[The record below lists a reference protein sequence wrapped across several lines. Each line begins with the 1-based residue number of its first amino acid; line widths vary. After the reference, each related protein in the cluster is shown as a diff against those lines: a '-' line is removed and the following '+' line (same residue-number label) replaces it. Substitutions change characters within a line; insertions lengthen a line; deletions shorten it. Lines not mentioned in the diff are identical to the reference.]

1 LYLATRHFAGW
12 YMVNVLDLP
21 SEDVAIALGH
31 TDGGELVRRLYGHRD
46 HDRALDRV
54 TIAYGRTAS
63 LTQMRLGMDARMPS
77 QEGDI
82 ASMTQAGGRPHN
94 VIYDPDAVVDLL
106 AMKSKEEHR
115 ALLNAVRKLGELG
128 EQLGPPHMKP
138 LKGDRAAALR
148 ELRPRQG
155 RSDWRA
161 VYRRAGGFYVILAI
175 DRHKE
180 FAALIERAQA
190 RAERYGGSLKSD
202 KP

>member
-1 LYLATRHFAGW
+1 
-12 YMVNVLDLP
+12 MMQV
-21 SEDVAIALGH
+21 
-31 TDGGELVRRLYGHRD
+31 
-46 HDRALDRV
+46 
-54 TIAYGRTAS
+54 GRT
-63 LTQMRLGMDARMPS
+63 
-77 QEGDI
+77 
-82 ASMTQAGGRPHN
+82 PHT

-128 EQLGPPHMKP
+128 EQLGPPHRKP

-161 VYRRAGGFYVILAI
+161 IYCRADGFYVILAI

-190 RAERYGGSLKSD
+190 RAERYDRPLKVD

>member
-1 LYLATRHFAGW
+1 
-12 YMVNVLDLP
+12 M
-21 SEDVAIALGH
+21 
-31 TDGGELVRRLYGHRD
+31 
-46 HDRALDRV
+46 
-54 TIAYGRTAS
+54 
-63 LTQMRLGMDARMPS
+63 M
-77 QEGDI
+77 
-82 ASMTQAGGRPHN
+82 QAGRSPHN

-128 EQLGPPHMKP
+128 EHLGPPHMKP

-180 FAALIERAQA
+180 FAALIERAQV
-190 RAERYGGSLKSD
+190 RAERYDGPLKGD